1 MIQFRPSSLTADELA
16 LRAEVRAFVAEQFP
30 TGKYL
35 PGLGINAAASPGF
48 SRRLAERGWL
58 GMAVPQEYGGHGRTA
73 VERFVVVEEL
83 LVAGA
88 PISAHWVGDRQTAPA
103 LLRFG
108 SEDQKRRFLPAIV
121 NGELFFCLGMSE
133 PGSGSDL
140 ASVRT
145 SAVRTDGGWLLNGQ
159 KIWTSGAHYADYA
172 VTLCRTSPVGESKH
186 AGLSQMFVDLR
197 APGLTVRPI
206 LMLNGF
212 HHFNEV
218 FFDDV
223 FVPDEMVLG
232 DIGAGWHQVTSELAY
247 ERSGPDRFLTSFPL
261 LQYFLSLRGDQRL
274 GVEAERAVGRLVA
287 RYWVLRNLS
296 LSVARSL
303 DAGEVPAVEAAL
315 VKDLGTVFE
324 QEVVDTVRD
333 LAPGEQNPDGD
344 LFDQLLVEATITA
357 PTFTLRGGT
366 NEVLRSIAAKALIR
380 GRRRAA

>member
-103 LLRFG
+103 LLKFG

-274 GVEAERAVGRLVA
+274 EVEAERAVGRLVA